1 VPIGVGVT
9 SATSES
15 ATVTLST
22 SDLRLVR
29 NLVDYAC
36 TLAGPSDMRRVID
49 LERVRASLDEA
60 LRER

>member
-1 VPIGVGVT
+1 MTTVAGEIC
-9 SATSES
+9 
-15 ATVTLST
+15 TVTLSAA
-22 SDLRLVR
+22 DLRLVR

>member
-1 VPIGVGVT
+1 MPIVLGM
-9 SATSES
+9 ATVADERC
-15 ATVTLST
+15 TVTLSAA
-22 SDLRLVR
+22 DLRLVR

-36 TLAGPSDMRRVID
+36 RLAGPSDMRRVID

>member
-1 VPIGVGVT
+1 MTTLSGET
-9 SATSES
+9 
-15 ATVTLST
+15 ATVTMSA

-36 TLAGPSDMRRVID
+36 TLLGPGDMRRAID